1 MKPGDP
7 PTLDAAQNMLQNFF
21 FSEDRY
27 SLSQVGRLK
36 INEKLGVEEP
46 LDKVVLTHRDILESV
61 KYLLLLREGN
71 ARTFI
76 DDIDH
81 LGNRRVRS
89 VGELLETQFRIGL
102 IRMER
107 TIKERM
113 SLQDAETMMLHD
125 IVNAKPVAGAIHEF
139 FGSSQLSQFMDQ
151 TNPLSEITHK
161 RRLSALGPG
170 GLTRE
175 RAGFDVR
182 DVHSSHYGRIC
193 PIETPEGPNIGL
205 IASLA
210 TYAQVNSYGF
220 LETPYRKVEQAK
232 ITDSIEYLSA
242 TEEDRYKIAQANA
255 VIDEGG
261 SLVNDFV
268 TARVGSE
275 FSMVP
280 KDQIDYIDVSPIQL
294 VSVAAS
300 LIPFLEHDDANRA
313 LMGSNMQRQGV
324 PLVKPQAPL
333 VGTGMEHQGALDSGT
348 CTIARRTG
356 IVDSSDASRIVIQAD
371 VDLSSV
377 DSIVPNNVDIYHLI
391 KYRRSNQNTC
401 INQRPLVKKGD
412 YVKAGDIIADG
423 ASTENGELAL
433 GQNIRIAFMPW
444 NGYNFEDSITVSRR
458 LLHEDVYTSVHIDV
472 LDTVARDTKLG
483 KEEIT
488 RDIPNVSEEALR
500 NLDESG
506 IIRIG
511 TYVRPGDILVG
522 KVTPKG
528 ETQLNPE
535 EKLLRAIFGEKAGD
549 VRDTSLRVSQSMEG
563 VVTDVIV
570 FNREGVERDERTRQ
584 IEKDMLRRYEKD
596 HQDEVRIIR
605 KNLLDRVCSIA
616 SGQALGADLR
626 NMQGDVLIP
635 AGTELTREAIE
646 KVPFMRGAIDE
657 MQMED
662 ASTNNKVQTLIHNA
676 LQQKEMMDNVFE
688 DRCEKLSKGDDLPPG
703 VIRMVK
709 VYIATKRKL
718 SVGDKMAGRHGNK
731 GVVSTVQPIENM
743 PYMED
748 GTSVDIVLNPLGVPS
763 RMNIG
768 QVLETHLGRVASG
781 LGSKIEEMLEKQ
793 QPVKKLREFI
803 NQIYESKVA
812 QEHLGAMSDD
822 DFLEFMKRYKV
833 GVHMSTP
840 VFDGATE
847 NDIHRMAD
855 LAELNHSG
863 QVWLHDGL
871 TGERFSQKVT
881 VGYAYIMKLH
891 HLVDEKIH
899 ARSIGP
905 YSLVTQQPLGG
916 KAQFGGQR
924 FGEMEVWA
932 LEAYG
937 AAHTLQE
944 LLTVKSDDVY
954 GRNKIYEAIV
964 KGRHQVESGLPESFK
979 VLISELKSLCLNIEL
994 LQEVDSDEEEANTES
1009 VSLSEKATVSEEI

>member
-1 MKPGDP
+1 
-7 PTLDAAQNMLQNFF
+7 
-21 FSEDRY
+21 
-27 SLSQVGRLK
+27 
-36 INEKLGVEEP
+36 
-46 LDKVVLTHRDILESV
+46 
-61 KYLLLLREGN
+61 
-71 ARTFI
+71 
-76 DDIDH
+76 
-81 LGNRRVRS
+81 
-89 VGELLETQFRIGL
+89 
-102 IRMER
+102 
-107 TIKERM
+107 
-113 SLQDAETMMLHD
+113 
-125 IVNAKPVAGAIHEF
+125 
-139 FGSSQLSQFMDQ
+139 
-151 TNPLSEITHK
+151 
-161 RRLSALGPG
+161 
-170 GLTRE
+170 
-175 RAGFDVR
+175 
-182 DVHSSHYGRIC
+182 
-193 PIETPEGPNIGL
+193 
-205 IASLA
+205 
-210 TYAQVNSYGF
+210 
-220 LETPYRKVEQAK
+220 
-232 ITDSIEYLSA
+232 
-242 TEEDRYKIAQANA
+242 
-255 VIDEGG
+255 
-261 SLVNDFV
+261 
-268 TARVGSE
+268 
-275 FSMVP
+275 
-280 KDQIDYIDVSPIQL
+280 
-294 VSVAAS
+294 
-300 LIPFLEHDDANRA
+300 
-313 LMGSNMQRQGV
+313 
-324 PLVKPQAPL
+324 
-333 VGTGMEHQGALDSGT
+333 
-348 CTIARRTG
+348 
-356 IVDSSDASRIVIQAD
+356 
-371 VDLSSV
+371 
-377 DSIVPNNVDIYHLI
+377 
-391 KYRRSNQNTC
+391 
-401 INQRPLVKKGD
+401 
-412 YVKAGDIIADG
+412 
-423 ASTENGELAL
+423 
-433 GQNIRIAFMPW
+433 
-444 NGYNFEDSITVSRR
+444 
-458 LLHEDVYTSVHIDV
+458 
-472 LDTVARDTKLG
+472 
-483 KEEIT
+483 
-488 RDIPNVSEEALR
+488 
-500 NLDESG
+500 
-506 IIRIG
+506 
-511 TYVRPGDILVG
+511 
-522 KVTPKG
+522 
-528 ETQLNPE
+528 
-535 EKLLRAIFGEKAGD
+535 
-549 VRDTSLRVSQSMEG
+549 MEG